1 LVRIGKIYTRTG
13 DAGDT
18 GLVGKGRVAKD
29 SPRVES
35 YGTIDELNSII
46 GVVRAYNDQGPD
58 DDVRKKLDAVLD
70 TLQQWLFDFGS
81 SLATAPGS
89 EDKNKEVFV
98 KEGQVQWLEDLIDH
112 MNQDLEPLK
121 SFVLPGGG
129 PMTAHLHQ
137 CRTVCR
143 RAERLIISLNREEP
157 LSEWSIPFI
166 NRLSDAFFVLCR
178 WVSIKRGEEER
189 LWKPGNTPPPEL
201 K

>member
-1 LVRIGKIYTRTG
+1 MRISKIYTRTG

-18 GLVGKGRVAKD
+18 GLVGKGRVPKD
-29 SPRVES
+29 SPRVEA
-35 YGTIDELNSII
+35 YGTIDELNSIL
-46 GVVRAYNDQGPD
+46 GVVRAYNDQGPKD
-58 DDVRKKLDAVLD
+58 EVQSRLDAILD
-70 TLQQWLFDFGS
+70 TFQQWLFDFGS

-89 EDKNKEVFV
+89 EDKNKAVFI
-98 KEGQVQWLEDLIDH
+98 KESQVQWLEDLIDH

-143 RAERLIISLNREEP
+143 RAERLIISLNRDEP

-189 LWKPGNTPPPEL
+189 LWKPGQVEPPEL